1 MTKERLKLRGKKIT
15 PWKMKTKTNSKKT
28 KTKLIAKQ
36 QFYQYKNIVIDMKT
50 QWAD

>member
-15 PWKMKTKTNSKKT
+15 PWKVKT
-28 KTKLIAKQ
+28 KTKLAKQ